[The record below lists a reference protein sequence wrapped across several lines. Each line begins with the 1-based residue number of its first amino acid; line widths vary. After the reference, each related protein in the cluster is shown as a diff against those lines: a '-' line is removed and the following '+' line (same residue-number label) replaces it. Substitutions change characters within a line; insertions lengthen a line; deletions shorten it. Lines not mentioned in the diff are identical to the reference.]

1 VLSTLKEEWVMWKK
15 NFCWCKLLCVAPA
28 LLCIV
33 LFSPSY
39 AAEFSADTVQT
50 TPQGVFKGKFFVKEN
65 NFRQETEMQGQ
76 KQIMI
81 FRQDKDTVWMLMP
94 REKMYMEMKSDPK
107 AQNVPQIDPQTVED
121 MAEKK
126 YLGTE
131 TVNGYVCEKNQ
142 YIYHDKSM
150 GTMTQWFSKEL
161 NFPIKME
168 MDGPSG
174 HMTSEYKNIEEKK
187 LSDSLFEI
195 PAGYQKM
202 SIPGMGGMM
211 EHMSK

>member
-1 VLSTLKEEWVMWKK
+1 MWKK
-15 NFCWCKLLCVAPA
+15 EPWRSPLFYALVGLLCLAFHGPG
-28 LLCIV
+28 
-33 LFSPSY
+33 Y
-39 AAEFSADTVQT
+39 TAEFSADMVQT
-50 TPQGVFKGKFFVKEN
+50 TPQGVFEGKFFVKDN
-65 NFRQETEMQGQ
+65 SFRQETEMGGR

-94 REKMYMEMKSDPK
+94 REKMYMEMQSDPK
-107 AQNVPQIDPQTVED
+107 AQNVPPVDHQTIEA

-150 GTMTQWFSKEL
+150 GTMTQWFSKKL

-174 HMTSEYKNIEEKK
+174 HVTTEYKNIKENG
-187 LSDSLFEI
+187 LSSSLFEI

-202 SIPGMGGMM
+202 PMPAMPSMEGMM
-211 EHMSK
+211 EHMPK

>member
-1 VLSTLKEEWVMWKK
+1 MWKK
-15 NFCWCKLLCVAPA
+15 SICRYSLLFVATVLLCFA
-28 LLCIV
+28 LS
-33 LFSPSY
+33 SPGY
-39 AAEFSADTVQT
+39 AVEFSADMVQT

-81 FRQDKDTVWMLMP
+81 FRHDKDTVWMLMP

-107 AQNVPQIDPQTVED
+107 AQNVPQVDHRTIEN

-174 HMTSEYKNIEEKK
+174 HMTSEYKNIKEKK

-195 PAGYQKM
+195 PTGYQKM
-202 SIPGMGGMM
+202 SIPGM
-211 EHMSK
+211 